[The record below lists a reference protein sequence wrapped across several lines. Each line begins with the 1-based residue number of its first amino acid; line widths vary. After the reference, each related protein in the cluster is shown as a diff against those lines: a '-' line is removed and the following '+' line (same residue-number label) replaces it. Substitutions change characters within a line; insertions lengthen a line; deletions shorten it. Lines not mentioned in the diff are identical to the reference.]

1 MEYKI
6 YSTITCP
13 SRRCYGKCKTSR
25 ILKIDVFEVPDKLKI
40 MKNCSQNM
48 NCLIQQ
54 ANSSYDPSKIL
65 ILQFPMPADFLPPL
79 PSLSNLTLANW
90 NLSLTQS

>member
-65 ILQFPMPADFLPPL
+65 ILQFPMPTDFLPPL
-79 PSLSNLTLANW
+79 PSLSNFNSSQLKPL
-90 NLSLTQS
+90 LTQS